1 MKYSII
7 IPTLNEEVLL
17 PATLRAIDQLRGD
30 FEVIVSDGGSVD
42 KTLFIARSFGA
53 EVVASERGR
62 GQQQAAGAK
71 RSRGDVLWFLH
82 ADSLP
87 AVDSLQTIGTAL
99 SDESLVA
106 GNFTLRFDGET
117 KAARNLTFAYPYFR
131 FLGLCYGDSGIFVRR
146 RTYEAMGG
154 FSAYP
159 LFEDVDFVKRVK
171 RSGKFRRLPCLLTTS
186 SRRFEGRSF
195 IKIFAHWT
203 LLQCL
208 FWLGV
213 PPVRLARLYAHIR

>member
-17 PATLRAIDQLRGD
+17 PATLRSINQLRGA

-42 KTLFIARSFGA
+42 RTLPIARSFGA
-53 EVVASERGR
+53 EVVASARGR

-71 RSRGDVLWFLH
+71 RSTGDVLWFLH

-87 AVDSLQTIGTAL
+87 AADSLETIGTAL
-99 SDESLVA
+99 SNESLVA

-117 KAARNLTFAYPYFR
+117 KAARNLTFVYPYFR

-171 RSGKFRRLPCLLTTS
+171 RLGKFRRLPCMLTTS

-195 IKIFAHWT
+195 TKIFAHWT